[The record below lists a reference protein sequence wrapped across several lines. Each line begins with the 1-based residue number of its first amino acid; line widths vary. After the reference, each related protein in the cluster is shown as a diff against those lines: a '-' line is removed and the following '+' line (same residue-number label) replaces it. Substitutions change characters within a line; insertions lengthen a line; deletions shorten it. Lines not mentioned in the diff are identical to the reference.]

1 MKVILSEDVENLGKK
16 YDVKDVA
23 DGFAMNFLLPKNLVK
38 IATKNS
44 LKWLESQKANMEK
57 NAEEE
62 LKKTQEFASKLDGN
76 EVVITVPVGE
86 EGQLF
91 SAVSSQKIADK
102 LKEMGFEIKKS
113 QIQLADPIKEQGE
126 YNISLKLDHNLE
138 AEIKVIIAPEEK

>member
-1 MKVILSEDVENLGKK
+1 MKVILLEDVENLGKK
-16 YDVKDVA
+16 YDVKEVA
-23 DGFAMNFLLPKNLVK
+23 DGFARNFLLPKNLAK
-38 IATKNS
+38 IATKDS
-44 LKWLESQKANMEK
+44 LKWLESRKEDMEK

-62 LKKTQEFASKLDGN
+62 LKKAQEIASKIDGS

-91 SAVSSQKIADK
+91 SAISSQKIADK
-102 LKEMGFEIKKS
+102 LKEMGFEVKKT

-126 YNISLKLDHNLE
+126 HSVNLKLDHNLE

>member
-1 MKVILSEDVENLGKK
+1 MKVILLEDVENLGKK
-16 YDVKDVA
+16 YDVKEVA
-23 DGFAMNFLLPKNLVK
+23 DGFARNFLLPKNLAK
-38 IATKNS
+38 IATKDS
-44 LKWLESQKANMEK
+44 LKWLESRKEDMEK

-62 LKKTQEFASKLDGN
+62 LKKAQEVASKIDGS

-91 SAVSSQKIADK
+91 SAISSQKIADK
-102 LKEMGFEIKKS
+102 LKEMGFEVKKT

-126 YNISLKLDHNLE
+126 YSVSLKLDHNLE